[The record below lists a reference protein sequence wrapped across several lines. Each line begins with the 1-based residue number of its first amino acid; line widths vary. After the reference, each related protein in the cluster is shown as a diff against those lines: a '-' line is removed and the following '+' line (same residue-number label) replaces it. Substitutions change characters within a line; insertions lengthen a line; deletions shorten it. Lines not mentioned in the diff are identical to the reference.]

1 VAWLFYIGMSRLSFT
16 EEQIGDMSLK
26 KFFRLYEAYKKT
38 FDVEMLRKAYKK
50 TYETSGRET
59 NMDDVIP
66 F

>member
-1 VAWLFYIGMSRLSFT
+1 VAWLFYIGMSRLGFT

-38 FDVEMLRKAYKK
+38 FDVEMLRTANKI
-50 TYETSGRET
+50 TYETSGREA